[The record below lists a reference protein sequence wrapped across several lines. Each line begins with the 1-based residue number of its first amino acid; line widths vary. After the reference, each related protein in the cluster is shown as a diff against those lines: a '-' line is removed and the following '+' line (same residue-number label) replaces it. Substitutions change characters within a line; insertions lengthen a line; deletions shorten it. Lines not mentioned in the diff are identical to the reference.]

1 MGAHYE
7 FRAQSYAMWCAER
20 SSTGT
25 GQSRVQSVCYSQD
38 AAGGKGALQTQ
49 VNVLEE
55 QQESLYLQVQ
65 TAAMVQVCPQSIRSS
80 ICYMAN
86 ALRRVKQKM
95 NCCAESA

>member
-1 MGAHYE
+1 MPCGV
-7 FRAQSYAMWCAER
+7 QSNHQLELDR
-20 SSTGT
+20 VE
-25 GQSRVQSVCYSQD
+25 SRVSATVKMLQEE
-38 AAGGKGALQTQ
+38 KGALQTQ